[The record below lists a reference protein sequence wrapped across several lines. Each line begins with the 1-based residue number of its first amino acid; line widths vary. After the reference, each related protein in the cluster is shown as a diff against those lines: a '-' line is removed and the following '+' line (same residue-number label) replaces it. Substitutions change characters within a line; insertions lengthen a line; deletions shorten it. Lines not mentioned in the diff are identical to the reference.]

1 MSENKK
7 KKKDK
12 SKDKELICDKAS
24 RRDARLGT
32 IISIIAILA
41 AFCSLL
47 FRCTK
52 SVITVFP
59 ESGYLYYILMWSI
72 FLIPLSATV
81 LICLDI
87 ILYVIAD
94 LNRYNVKD
102 EHYKDYDKESDNKYS
117 SMINDFKIMLGVFIV
132 VVYLMAML
140 DSISQKNIGGVFT
153 VIIGVSLF
161 VVAMIK
167 LIVKIVRKEI
177 VWKKIGDI
185 IQRLFVLLVI
195 MLIILA
201 FVWALI
207 SSKPANVDVTFDEKG
222 NIVIE
227 NAIDEDFGSASLCIF
242 DEADCLIKKVN
253 ITEDA
258 VLRAKESTGQRLKNN
273 NGDEIGMAQK
283 LSREMLYWKY
293 QYNINELELADG
305 KYCVMIDIIQNQRTV
320 RIANMFEVDNTVFS
334 FGRNSIYK
342 EY

>member
-1 MSENKK
+1 
-7 KKKDK
+7 
-12 SKDKELICDKAS
+12 
-24 RRDARLGT
+24 
-32 IISIIAILA
+32 
-41 AFCSLL
+41 
-47 FRCTK
+47 
-52 SVITVFP
+52 
-59 ESGYLYYILMWSI
+59 
-72 FLIPLSATV
+72 
-81 LICLDI
+81 
-87 ILYVIAD
+87 
-94 LNRYNVKD
+94 
-102 EHYKDYDKESDNKYS
+102 
-117 SMINDFKIMLGVFIV
+117 
-132 VVYLMAML
+132 
-140 DSISQKNIGGVFT
+140 
-153 VIIGVSLF
+153 
-161 VVAMIK
+161 MIK